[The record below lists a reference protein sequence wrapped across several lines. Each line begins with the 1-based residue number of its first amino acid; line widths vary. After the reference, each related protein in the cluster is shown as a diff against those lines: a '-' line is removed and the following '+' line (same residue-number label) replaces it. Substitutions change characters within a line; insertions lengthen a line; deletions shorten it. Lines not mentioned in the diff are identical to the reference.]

1 MDPLRIVIRVVFAY
15 VVLLVLVRLSGKRA
29 VKQSNAFDFTLALI
43 LGDLIDDVVWAE
55 VAVAQ
60 FVAAA
65 SVLMTAHIVVDT
77 LKSRMGA
84 AG

>member
-60 FVAAA
+60 FVAAT
-65 SVLMTAHIVVDT
+65 SVLVIVHMAVDMLKYRAHPA
-77 LKSRMGA
+77 R
-84 AG
+84 